1 MTTRGR
7 TDPEVGGAR
16 NVVVRSTRYEAFVN
30 QASVGIEIDQ
40 ITIVWYA
47 ARANKRRQPLV
58 VRAGNAIEHLIDN
71 TVDAGRS
78 HLPPIEY
85 STFVSQV
92 KGTQEN
98 DREIAGHRSQCVL
111 LYLTPPIFVT
121 GPA

>member
-1 MTTRGR
+1 MIRRFQLCMPYGLRGINDGILIGTRMTVLADHGAPLGVSTSRAHLTHRPRRGP
-7 TDPEVGGAR
+7 T
-16 NVVVRSTRYEAFVN
+16 F
-30 QASVGIEIDQ
+30 
-40 ITIVWYA
+40 
-47 ARANKRRQPLV
+47 
-58 VRAGNAIEHLIDN
+58 DN

-78 HLPPIEY
+78 HLQPIEY